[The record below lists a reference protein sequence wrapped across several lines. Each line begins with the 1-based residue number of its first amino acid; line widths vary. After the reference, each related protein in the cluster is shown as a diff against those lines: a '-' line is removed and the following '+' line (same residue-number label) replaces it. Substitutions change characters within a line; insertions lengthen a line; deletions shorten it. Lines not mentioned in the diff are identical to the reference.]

1 MVVND
6 GVVARVRR
14 MNVGRGLFEEED
26 QDEEKNPVWE
36 GEILARLDEYRF
48 SAQDASEDPSW

>member
-14 MNVGRGLFEEED
+14 MNVGRGLEEEEVN
-26 QDEEKNPVWE
+26 EEANPVWE
-36 GEILARLDEYRF
+36 GEILARSDEVRF